1 MKTPKAPAPIQDE
14 LDKLKTRGL
23 LDNPKIKALFFTAAT
38 RVKAEQGKPK

>member
-23 LDNPKIKALFFTAAT
+23 LDNPKVRDLFLAAAT